1 MCCGESSGKI
11 TDLLP
16 TILCAK
22 PPSAPHH
29 PEFPST
35 PRLALPVTFL
45 FEDPHTPQP
54 LLHSPN
60 HLSLGM
66 HPATLST
73 PQDAPTS
80 RKLTQLSSKIRT
92 FLESWPVDTTR
103 VPLFSL
109 HPQHP
114 SLPIRLFE
122 PVGSGR
128 TSDAWR
134 AEVKS
139 VDSPEDDQWTICG
152 IRDSRISVL

>member
-1 MCCGESSGKI
+1 MLNHPQ
-11 TDLLP
+11 LLM
-16 TILCAK
+16 TYD
-22 PPSAPHH
+22 H
-29 PEFPST
+29 PEFSST

-152 IRDSRISVL
+152 IRDSRIFVL